1 MAKAVKAAL
10 VVAAVATGV
19 GALVG
24 VAAVGTATFAVGSL
38 ALTGAT
44 AYFATSF
51 VTSLVLG
58 GVSSALAKSPSAG
71 GASIILQD
79 RTITSRQPIA
89 AHVVSYGRVRQ
100 GGTILYM
107 ESTESNKFLHMV
119 IALTGHEIDAVEKI
133 YFNETEVTLDGSGFV
148 TGGQYDGK
156 ARVQY
161 KLGTTDQTAFSDLVS
176 ESDGKWTS
184 DHRVR
189 GRALLYVRFEYDQ
202 NVYFNGMPNVS
213 ALIRG
218 KKVYDPRTN
227 TTVWSANPALCLSDY
242 LTNNKYGMG
251 ADYATEIDETALA
264 AAANICDE
272 DVSLAAGGTENR
284 YETHGAFATSSKPED
299 VINQIVSSMAG
310 KCIWA
315 GGVWRILAGAYYTPT
330 LSFDENDLRG
340 GFKVQTLVSR
350 RESFNGVKGVFI
362 SPEEN
367 YVVTDFPSVTSA
379 AFVAQDN
386 NEENLKSIELPMTTS
401 VSMAQRLAK
410 IELLRARQQITTS
423 MPMKLVGLN
432 AQVGDIVQINNTRM
446 GWTNKPFE
454 VIGSQIAF
462 SEVVGVDL
470 ELREIA
476 SNVYDWSV
484 DEESAYDPA
493 PNTNLPN
500 AFTVGTIESLVAES
514 GTDIL
519 QIANDGT
526 IISRIK
532 LTWDTVSDQFVI
544 SGGRVEVQY
553 KPATE
558 SVYSSQI
565 VDGASTSAFVGIV
578 EDGKSYDLRVR
589 AISALGIQG
598 AWTTTTH
605 TVIGKTTPPADP
617 TGFAIAPYDVELK
630 FTWNENTEPDFS
642 YYEIRTEDANWGSDT
657 AALVFRGKTNSCFV
671 PPNGVGNT
679 LTYYIKSVDTSGNY
693 STGTDSDSY
702 TVVAPTDITAI
713 NEVFSDTSLTSAE
726 VLLAW
731 DDVTT
736 AFGVAYYQISYNSTT
751 VNIKS
756 NSVSLP
762 ANWIGSRTFT
772 VTVYDNIGN
781 SSAGFSKAITK
792 LAPNPITNLRA
803 QVIDNNVLLYWDL
816 PSRTTLPLSHALL
829 KKGAS
834 WATATTIGRKDG
846 GFTSLQETQAGT
858 YQYWVAVVDTDDN
871 ESEPTSIAVQVA
883 EPPDFIF
890 HGEFTSDFSAT
901 KSSAL
906 KEDSYLVI
914 PVNLTETFQEHFD
927 DNSWSTPQDQIDAG
941 YPIYIQPANGTGYYE
956 EVFDFGTE
964 LASSKITVNYAGTVV
979 AGTPHVDFTIS
990 YSEDGVSYI
999 NLTGVTEAFATNF
1012 RYIKIKV
1019 TVTED
1024 DGLGIYKL
1032 TYLNVRLDAKQ
1043 RSDSGSV
1050 SCVSTDTDGTL
1061 VNFNK
1066 EFIDVTSINIS
1077 ASGTTPLTTV
1087 YDFQDANLSATYAV
1101 VSNVCTVTSTSHG
1114 LIAGQNVRLAFSTG
1128 NGIDGVYTIAS
1139 ATTNTFTVAMVVA
1152 DTSGNCLVY
1161 PEGFRVYLFNSSGTR
1176 VNGVVS
1182 WSIKGY

>member
-1 MAKAVKAAL
+1 MSFIVRPIKKVVKS
-10 VVAAVATGV
+10 VVNVVKKVVNVVTSVVGEVISWFIDIPDQPNLDNEAR
-19 GALVG
+19 GALVNKQ
-24 VAAVGTATFAVGSL
+24 SN
-38 ALTGAT
+38 
-44 AYFATSF
+44 
-51 VTSLVLG
+51 
-58 GVSSALAKSPSAG
+58 
-71 GASIILQD
+71 
-79 RTITSRQPIA
+79 IA
-89 AHVVSYGRVRQ
+89 QIPVIYGERRV
-100 GGTILYM
+100 GGTIVFVETSGSNNTYLYICLVLAEGEV
-107 ESTESNKFLHMV
+107 ESIGN
-119 IALTGHEIDAVEKI
+119 IYIDDVLLASGSQHFS
-133 YFNETEVTLDGSGFV
+133 YVTVD
-148 TGGQYDGK
+148 K
-156 ARVQY
+156 
-161 KLGTTDQTAFSDLVS
+161 KLGADDQVASTVLSEAPSWGATDKLSGIAYLGVRLTYNADVFSGIPAITADV
-176 ESDGKWTS
+176 K
-184 DHRVR
+184 
-189 GRALLYVRFEYDQ
+189 GRK
-202 NVYFNGMPNVS
+202 
-213 ALIRG
+213 I
-218 KKVYDPRTN
+218 YDPRTE
-227 TTVWSANPALCLSDY
+227 TTAWSDNPALCLRDY
-242 LTNNKYGMG
+242 LTNTRYGKG
-251 ADYATEIDETALA
+251 LPSSAIDDDTFIE
-264 AAANICDE
+264 AANDCDV
-272 DVSLAAGGTENR
+272 DVQAFEGFLGSVKAFSCNAVVFTDKTLFNNVKVFLSGMQGIMPYQNGQYRLFVEKDKAATFAFTTDNMIGG
-284 YETHGAFATSSKPED
+284 F
-299 VINQIVSSMAG
+299 SMAG
-310 KCIWA
+310 SSKNAKFNKVTARFINPNANWQPDSVVWPEA
-315 GGVWRILAGAYYTPT
+315 GSSESTQYLTEDSNVELSTEVNLTTVTNYYQARNIAKTVVLASRLAGIRLDITATSEA
-330 LSFDENDLRG
+330 LNCVVGD
-340 GFKVQTLVSR
+340 
-350 RESFNGVKGVFI
+350 
-362 SPEEN
+362 
-367 YVVTDFPSVTSA
+367 VVTVTHPTPGWNAKEFRVTRLVLNYEGTVSISLIEHIAAVYPWVSDKEEPVSAQSTLPNPYSVASVT
-379 AFVAQDN
+379 
-386 NEENLKSIELPMTTS
+386 
-401 VSMAQRLAK
+401 
-410 IELLRARQQITTS
+410 
-423 MPMKLVGLN
+423 
-432 AQVGDIVQINNTRM
+432 
-446 GWTNKPFE
+446 
-454 VIGSQIAF
+454 
-462 SEVVGVDL
+462 GV
-470 ELREIA
+470 
-476 SNVYDWSV
+476 
-484 DEESAYDPA
+484 
-493 PNTNLPN
+493 
-500 AFTVGTIESLVAES
+500 VAES
-514 GTDIL
+514 GTGVL

-532 LTWDTVSDQFVI
+532 LSWDAVDDQFVA
-544 SGGRVEVQY
+544 SGGTVEIQY
-553 KPATE
+553 KPTTE
-558 SVYSSQI
+558 IVYSSQT
-565 VDGASTSAFVGIV
+565 VNGGLTSTFIGIL
-578 EDGKSYDLRVR
+578 EDGKTYNVR
-589 AISALGIQG
+589 IRAVNSLLIKG
-598 AWTTTTH
+598 AWTEITH
-605 TVIGKTTPPADP
+605 TVIGKTTPPTTP
-617 TGFAIAPYDVELK
+617 TGFAIEVYDVELK
-630 FTWNENTEPDFS
+630 LTWNENTEVDFS

-671 PPNGVGNT
+671 PPNGVGTT

-772 VTVYDNIGN
+772 VTVHDNIGN

-906 KEDSYLVI
+906 QEDHYLVM

-1139 ATTNTFTVAMVVA
+1139 ATTNTFTVSMVVA

>member
-1 MAKAVKAAL
+1 MSKVVKTVVKAA
-10 VVAAVATGV
+10 VIAAAVATGV
-19 GALVG
+19 GVLVG
-24 VAAVGTATFAVGSL
+24 SVAVGAAG
-38 ALTGAT
+38 
-44 AYFATSF
+44 AYFATTF

-58 GVSSALAKSPSAG
+58 GVSAALTKSPSTP
-71 GASIILQD
+71 SITLQD
-79 RTITSRQPIA
+79 QTVTSRQPIA
-89 AHVVSYGRVRQ
+89 PHVVVYGRTRL

-119 IALTGHEIDAVEKI
+119 IALTGHEIDAVESV
-133 YFNETEVTLDGSGFV
+133 YFGDEQVTFDGSGNV
-148 TGGQYDGK
+148 TTGKYANK
-156 ARVQY
+156 ARIEY
-161 KLGTTDQTAFSDLVS
+161 KLGTTDQTAFSNLVS
-176 ESDGKWTS
+176 ESDGKWTAN
-184 DHRVR
+184 HRVR

-202 NVYFNGMPNVS
+202 NVYFNGVPNVS
-213 ALIRG
+213 AVIRG
-218 KKVYDPRTN
+218 KKVYDPRTD
-227 TTVWSANPALCLSDY
+227 TTVWSANPALCLADY
-242 LTNNKYGMG
+242 LTNTKYGVG

-272 DVSLAAGGTENR
+272 DVLIIDLTYENR

-310 KCIWA
+310 KCIWSN
-315 GGVWRILAGAYYTPT
+315 GTWRILAGAYYAPT

-340 GFKVQTLVSR
+340 GFRVQSLVSR
-350 RESFNGVKGVFI
+350 RESFNGVKGVFLAQKD
-362 SPEEN
+362 N
-367 YVVTDFPSVTSA
+367 YVITDFPSIVSA
-379 AFVAQDN
+379 TYKAQDN
-386 NEENLKSIELPMTTS
+386 NEERLKSIELPMTTS
-401 VSMAQRLAK
+401 HSMAQRLAK

-423 MPMKLVGLN
+423 LPMKLVGLKAN
-432 AQVGDIVQINNTRM
+432 VGDIVQINNSRM
-446 GWTNKPFE
+446 GWSNKPFE
-454 VIGSQIAF
+454 VVSSQLTF
-462 SEVVGVDL
+462 SDTVGVDL
-470 ELREIA
+470 ELREVA

-484 DEESAYDPA
+484 DEEQALDPA

-532 LTWDTVSDQFVI
+532 LTWDTISDQFVI

-578 EDGKSYDLRVR
+578 EDGKSYNLRVR

-617 TGFAIAPYDVELK
+617 TGFAIDPYDVELK

-671 PPNGVGNT
+671 PPNGVGT

-726 VLLAW
+726 ILLAW

-772 VTVYDNIGN
+772 VTVHDNIGN
-781 SSAGFSKAITK
+781 SSAGFSKSITK

-906 KEDSYLVI
+906 QEDHYLVM

-1152 DTSGNCLVY
+1152 NTSGNCLVY